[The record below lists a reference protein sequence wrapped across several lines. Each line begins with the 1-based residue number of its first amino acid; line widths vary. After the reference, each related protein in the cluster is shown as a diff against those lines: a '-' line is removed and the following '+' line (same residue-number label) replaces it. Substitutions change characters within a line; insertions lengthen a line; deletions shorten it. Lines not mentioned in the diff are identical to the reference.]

1 MQYVMSGTRWVEAR
15 APVRPAKWIAA
26 GLLIAAATG
35 LGAVLFGYPF
45 LTSHTAHLALPLLGE
60 VHLPSAALFDTGV
73 LAVVV
78 GATLLIL
85 TALAHQSIRG
95 HRQLAPRV
103 APDAEA
109 P

>member
-1 MQYVMSGTRWVEAR
+1 MTT
-15 APVRPAKWIAA
+15 PLP
-26 GLLIAAATG
+26 GLLIVP
-35 LGAVLFGYPF
+35 LV
-45 LTSHTAHLALPLLGE
+45 LPLLA
-60 VHLPSAALFDTGV
+60 AALLLFVDSSRRRLRG
-73 LAVVV
+73 LINI

>member
-1 MQYVMSGTRWVEAR
+1 MT
-15 APVRPAKWIAA
+15 PLLP
-26 GLLIAAATG
+26 GLLVAATTG
-35 LGAVLFGYPF
+35 LGAVLLGYPF

-60 VHLPSAALFDTGV
+60 VHLPSAALFDVGV

-95 HRQLAPRV
+95 HRLLAPRAAT
-103 APDAEA
+103 APEA